1 MPYWSLG
8 WRAATV
14 LAAVLVAGSIGVRR
28 PRARRFAAAAPV
40 LRELGIVFLLFALW
54 LLAGSHAHTHVAG
67 ARDRAMDIW
76 RAERW
81 LHLPSEVTL
90 QHAVLPLHWLVRRI
104 NDYYAGAHL
113 SGMLIFLCWLL
124 WRHRGSYAR
133 VRNVVVLLTASA
145 LLIQMVPVAPPR
157 MFPRL
162 GFVDTGLLYHQSVY
176 GPVGSGVPTQLAAMP
191 SIHVGWSVLVAVVV
205 VAVSTSR
212 WRWLVVLHPLATM
225 YVVVATANHW
235 WFDGLAAIGLLAL
248 VWPLELA
255 LEAAWRHLPRFA
267 APRPLAGQAA
277 EVIQRVSAGSSR

>member
-8 WRAATV
+8 WRAASV
-14 LAAVLVAGSIGVRR
+14 LGAVLVAGSVGVRL
-28 PRARRFAAAAPV
+28 PKARRLGAAAPV

-54 LLAGSHAHTHVAG
+54 LLAGQHAHTHVAG
-67 ARDRAMDIW
+67 ARARALDIW
-76 RAERW
+76 HAERW

-90 QHAVLPLHWLVRRI
+90 QQAVLPLHWLVRRI

-124 WRHRGSYAR
+124 WRHRDSYAR
-133 VRNVVVLLTASA
+133 ARNVVVLLTASA

-157 MFPRL
+157 MFSSL
-162 GFVDTGLLYHQSVY
+162 GFVDTGLLYHQSMY

-191 SIHVGWSVLVAVVV
+191 SLHVGWSVLVAVVV
-205 VAVSTSR
+205 VRVSTSR

-235 WFDGLAAIGLLAL
+235 WFDGLAAIGLIAL

-255 LEAAWRHLPRFA
+255 LEAAWRHRPRLA
-267 APRPLAGQAA
+267 VLRPLPGQAA

>member
-8 WRAATV
+8 WRAASV
-14 LAAVLVAGSIGVRR
+14 LGAVLVAGSVGVRL
-28 PRARRFAAAAPV
+28 PKARRLGAAAPV

-54 LLAGSHAHTHVAG
+54 LLAGQHAHTHVAG
-67 ARDRAMDIW
+67 ARARALDIW
-76 RAERW
+76 HAERW

-90 QHAVLPLHWLVRRI
+90 QQAVLPLHWLVRRI

-124 WRHRGSYAR
+124 WRHRDSYAR
-133 VRNVVVLLTASA
+133 ARNVVVLLTASA

-157 MFPRL
+157 MFSSL
-162 GFVDTGLLYHQSVY
+162 GFVDTGLLYHQSMY

-191 SIHVGWSVLVAVVV
+191 SLHVGWSVLVAVVV
-205 VAVSTSR
+205 VRVSTSR

-235 WFDGLAAIGLLAL
+235 WFDGLAAIGLIAL
-248 VWPLELA
+248 VWPLELT
-255 LEAAWRHLPRFA
+255 LEAAWRHRPRLA
-267 APRPLAGQAA
+267 VLRPLPGQAA

>member
-8 WRAATV
+8 WRAASV
-14 LAAVLVAGSIGVRR
+14 LGAVLVAGSVGVRL
-28 PRARRFAAAAPV
+28 PKARRLGAAAPV

-54 LLAGSHAHTHVAG
+54 LLAGQHAHTHVAG
-67 ARDRAMDIW
+67 ARDRALDIW
-76 RAERW
+76 HAERW

-90 QHAVLPLHWLVRRI
+90 QQAVLPLHWLVRRI

-124 WRHRGSYAR
+124 WRHRDSYAR
-133 VRNVVVLLTASA
+133 ARNVVVLLTASA

-157 MFPRL
+157 MFSSL
-162 GFVDTGLLYHQSVY
+162 GFVDTGLLYQQSMY

-191 SIHVGWSVLVAVVV
+191 SLHVGWSVLVAVVV
-205 VAVSTSR
+205 VRVSTSR

-235 WFDGLAAIGLLAL
+235 WFDGLAAIGLIAL
-248 VWPLELA
+248 VWPLELT
-255 LEAAWRHLPRFA
+255 LEAAWRHRPRLA
-267 APRPLAGQAA
+267 VLRPLPGQAA